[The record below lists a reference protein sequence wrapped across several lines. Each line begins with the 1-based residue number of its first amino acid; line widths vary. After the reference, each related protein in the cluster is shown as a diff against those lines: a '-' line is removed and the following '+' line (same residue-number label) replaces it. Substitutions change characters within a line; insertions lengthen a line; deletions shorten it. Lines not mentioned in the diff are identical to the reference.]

1 MDKRKPNMLF
11 QIRKL
16 LQFGK
21 FNGFTRGV
29 SYAFLLQEKVL
40 QSWYSLVRN
49 TPDPLTRDKPS
60 RELQARPVKLLSL
73 TPPHFTPTLHKQCL
87 YLWIL
92 QGRTLLWKEIWQ
104 VHFPLHIFGSPILAL
119 SPWISRLSLP
129 CPYWCEDG
137 QWLTPLKSC
146 VGSVKN
152 KLNIIIQTWL

>member
-11 QIRKL
+11 KIRKL

-40 QSWYSLVRN
+40 QSWYSLVRKHSWS
-49 TPDPLTRDKPS
+49 PDQGQA
-60 RELQARPVKLLSL
+60 LQRATGPAGEASVSN
-73 TPPHFTPTLHKQCL
+73 PPHFTPTLHKQCL

-146 VGSVKN
+146 VGSVRN